1 MNGRRES
8 LPPTTGLRYRLAIRN
23 SPGHIHL
30 NVGRSATCSPAACR
44 SFISFSC
51 SVRNSR
57 QCWYCG
63 SFRGSGSA
71 RPFNQKSTQSTAPSW
86 TIQQCRGF
94 CSECVPPK
102 WRSGRR
108 VPPAGEAP
116 SGTRNLRLPHT
127 HIYVCICVSCGQT
140 VGRAPSSRPMQ
151 LIRFIFRFG
160 TNRNSTGRL
169 ERGVPG

>member
-1 MNGRRES
+1 MEGSAANHAALTRLRRSPRTLCASSPLHEGTGVESGPIGRIRDR
-8 LPPTTGLRYRLAIRN
+8 GRLADDWTVTCRN
-23 SPGHIHL
+23 PQPD
-30 NVGRSATCSPAACR
+30 T
-44 SFISFSC
+44 
-51 SVRNSR
+51 
-57 QCWYCG
+57 
-63 SFRGSGSA
+63 
-71 RPFNQKSTQSTAPSW
+71 
-86 TIQQCRGF
+86 
-94 CSECVPPK
+94 
-102 WRSGRR
+102 
-108 VPPAGEAP
+108 EAP